1 MDLTFFVQNK
11 HLIEGA
17 EKQGL
22 YCIEQKLPKES
33 RALRAFRCGLAGKPQ
48 DSAYSAY
55 RSTEGNFASRF
66 ANYLNYW
73 LPTDGIVHAI
83 LTVPRVKIAGFS
95 ERVMTPREPG
105 DNREDYAREGTS
117 IIQIRE
123 KQYHNLLMSG
133 IDKLQRLSMPGT
145 DESKKRSEFFRGD
158 LQKCIRSLKAI
169 GTGDLYL
176 FESNSK
182 VKKITLRRRGI
193 ADIKP
198 DQIKLRRGIDVTAN
212 SEIIKKLSNND
223 AKVTKALLK
232 LTFVTPKIKP
242 VLNPPP
248 IRRSPRFQN
257 CLQCLSPLFQNKV

>member
-11 HLIEGA
+11 HIIEGA

-22 YCIEQKLPKES
+22 YCIEQKKLPKES
-33 RALRAFRCGLAGKPQ
+33 RAFRCGLAGKPQ
-48 DSAYSAY
+48 DSAYSGFKSREAH
-55 RSTEGNFASRF
+55 FASRF

-73 LPTDGIVHAI
+73 LPTDGTVHAI

-95 ERVMTPREPG
+95 ERVMTPREAG
-105 DNREDYAREGTS
+105 DNREDYARECTS
-117 IIQIRE
+117 IIKIRE

-133 IDKLQRLSMPGT
+133 IDKMQRLSMPGT

-158 LQKCIRSLKAI
+158 LKKCIRSLKAI

-193 ADIKP
+193 EYIKA

-223 AKVTKALLK
+223 AKVTKALSK
-232 LTFVTPKIKP
+232 LAFVTPKIKP
-242 VLNPPP
+242 VPP
-248 IRRSPRFQN
+248 RRSPRFQN
-257 CLQCLSPLFQNKV
+257 CLQCLFQNKVL

>member
-22 YCIEQKLPKES
+22 YCIEQKKLPKES
-33 RALRAFRCGLAGKPQ
+33 RAFRCGLAGKPQ
-48 DSAYSAY
+48 DSAYSGFKSREAH
-55 RSTEGNFASRF
+55 FASRF

-73 LPTDGIVHAI
+73 LPTDGTVHAI

-95 ERVMTPREPG
+95 ERVMTPREAG

-117 IIQIRE
+117 IIKIRE

-133 IDKLQRLSMPGT
+133 IDKMQRLSMPGT

-158 LQKCIRSLKAI
+158 LKKCIRSLKAI

-193 ADIKP
+193 EDIKP
-198 DQIKLRRGIDVTAN
+198 DQVKIRRGIDVTAN
-212 SEIIKKLSNND
+212 SQIIKKLSNND
-223 AKVTKALLK
+223 AKVTKALSK
-232 LTFVTPKIKP
+232 LAFVTPKIKP
-242 VLNPPP
+242 VPP
-248 IRRSPRFQN
+248 RRSPRFQN
-257 CLQCLSPLFQNKV
+257 CLQCLFQNKVL